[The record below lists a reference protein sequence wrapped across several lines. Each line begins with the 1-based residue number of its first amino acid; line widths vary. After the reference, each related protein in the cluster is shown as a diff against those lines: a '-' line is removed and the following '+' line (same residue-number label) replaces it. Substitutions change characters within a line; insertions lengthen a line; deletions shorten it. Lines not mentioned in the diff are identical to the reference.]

1 MNDSMVAMSGWIM
14 PAPFA
19 MPVIVTGTSPT
30 VTRRDAPF
38 GTVSVVMI
46 ADTAANQPS
55 AASAA
60 RAAGSAAT
68 IFATGSGSMI
78 TPVENGSTCC
88 SPQPSIDATAAHVV
102 SAACDAGG
110 AGAGVG
116 VARVDDQRAD
126 ARAALEV
133 TATDDHRRR
142 AEAVSREHAGRCGA
156 RLEHGEQHV
165 VAFPVLD
172 LRRGRAE
179 RHSGDRQQLVG
190 RGRRV
195 ADGHR
200 GRAGIR
206 RARRACRGTAC
217 ISCRCRRDRD
227 RCARPSRRRARTAGP
242 AAADRPRRWPAP
254 RRSRHADT

>member
-1 MNDSMVAMSGWIM
+1 MCRRRSVAQLNETSAISRASVASSAPAIGASVAMNDSIVAMSGWIM

-88 SPQPSIDATAAHVV
+88 SPQPSIDATAAQVV
-102 SAACDAGG
+102 SAAAIAGG

-126 ARAALEV
+126 VRAALEV
-133 TATDDHRRR
+133 AATDDHRRR
-142 AEAVSREHAGRCGA
+142 AEAVAREHAGRAVPGSNTASSTSSRSQFLTFAAAVPSVTPGTGSRSGWAGCS
-156 RLEHGEQHV
+156 
-165 VAFPVLD
+165 
-172 LRRGRAE
+172 GRAWSHGQST
-179 RHSGDRQQLVG
+179 RRSG
-190 RGRRV
+190 
-195 ADGHR
+195 
-200 GRAGIR
+200 
-206 RARRACRGTAC
+206 
-217 ISCRCRRDRD
+217 
-227 RCARPSRRRARTAGP
+227 SRRNSARA
-242 AAADRPRRWPAP
+242 
-254 RRSRHADT
+254 